1 MAARKSPATA
11 ETVSAAPVEASHGLH
26 HSHKDV
32 VARMNRAAGQIRNIV
47 AMIEA
52 QRSCLDIAQQMHAV
66 EAAVSAAKKTLIK
79 DHIDHCLDAAAEVT
93 GPGRRAAMAE
103 FKEITKYL

>member
-1 MAARKSPATA
+1 MAARKGSATA
-11 ETVSAAPVEASHGLH
+11 EAIVDVGSARETLH

-32 VARMNRAAGQIRNIV
+32 ISRMNRAAGQVRNIV

-66 EAAVSAAKKTLIK
+66 EAAIRSAKKALIK

-93 GPGRRAAMAE
+93 GPERRTAMAE

>member
-1 MAARKSPATA
+1 MAARKSAATA
-11 ETVSAAPVEASHGLH
+11 ESVNQPAAEPGHGLH

-32 VARMNRAAGQIRNIV
+32 VARLNRAAGQIRNIV

-52 QRSCLDIAQQMHAV
+52 QRGCLDIAQQMHAV
-66 EAAVSAAKKTLIK
+66 EAAIGAAKKTLIK
-79 DHIDHCLDAAAEVT
+79 DHIDHCLDEAAEVT

>member
-1 MAARKSPATA
+1 MAARKGSATA
-11 ETVSAAPVEASHGLH
+11 EAISETATTPHGLH
-26 HSHKDV
+26 HSHKEV
-32 VARMNRAAGQIRNIV
+32 VSRMNRAAGQVRNIV

-66 EAAVSAAKKTLIK
+66 EAAIRSAKKTLIK

-93 GPGRRAAMAE
+93 GPDRRTAMAE

>member
-1 MAARKSPATA
+1 MAARKGSVTA
-11 ETVSAAPVEASHGLH
+11 EAPIDVVPTGHGLH

-32 VARMNRAAGQIRNIV
+32 VSRMNRAAGQIRNIV

-66 EAAVSAAKKTLIK
+66 EAAISAAKKTLIK

>member
-1 MAARKSPATA
+1 MAVRKPRATA
-11 ETVSAAPVEASHGLH
+11 EAATEPTAEAGHGLH

-32 VARMNRAAGQIRNIV
+32 VVRLNRAAGQIRNIV
-47 AMIEA
+47 AMIEG

-66 EAAVSAAKKTLIK
+66 EAAIGAAKKTLIK
-79 DHIDHCLDAAAEVT
+79 DHIDHCLDEAAEVT
-93 GPGRRAAMAE
+93 GPGRRSAMAE

>member
-1 MAARKSPATA
+1 MAARKGSMTA
-11 ETVSAAPVEASHGLH
+11 EALIETEPHALH

-32 VARMNRAAGQIRNIV
+32 VSRMNRAAGQVRNIV
-47 AMIEA
+47 AMIET

-66 EAAVSAAKKTLIK
+66 EAAIRSAKKALIK

-93 GPGRRAAMAE
+93 GPERRAAMAE